1 MNAGGMSLFWM
12 VYHRILEGFIG
23 QKVCQLGGLT
33 VKFKIMWIFQMAT
46 ENDPEF
52 TTLSENDLR
61 DQRTRQLAVDMDK
74 QRGGIYFN
82 WLYLNNIMLTIP

>member
-1 MNAGGMSLFWM
+1 MNAGGMSVFWM
-12 VYHRILEGFIG
+12 GYPRILGGFIG

-52 TTLSENDLR
+52 ATLSDDDLR

-74 QRGGIYFN
+74 QRGGIYFS
-82 WLYLNNIMLTIP
+82 WQYGNNIMLTIP